1 MQSIRAS
8 RGAILLV
15 ALFVLQSISSILMP
29 EDSFL
34 DSENDYEQIEW
45 VQFDIE
51 EGTYDDAKGILDE
64 SIELEQRS
72 VIAETTLGVYD
83 NTGLTLSRPVPVDWM
98 QARHDL
104 SLLLISNN
112 LNMLDARNQIKEIQ
126 GLEIREFIYPSG
138 LIIQGTPSAL
148 SEAESLEVVSSF
160 HSVPIAML
168 VQEEIL
174 DILLL
179 EDGEQSLVGQRMRI
193 QGWRGDLGPL
203 QAISFTDSNQ
213 NTLNQDVADVV
224 KLSLGDI
231 IQWDEGRYEGTLI
244 TDELIALVLQP
255 SIHSLRYNPLFT
267 IENNNAGSHMKTGT
281 MKIYFT
287 SDLDGTNQT

>member
-1 MQSIRAS
+1 MTRTNKTGQVGEENMQSIRAS

-51 EGTYDDAKGILDE
+51 EGTYNDAKGILDE

-72 VIAETTLGVYD
+72 IIAETTLGVYD

-112 LNMLDARNQIKEIQ
+112 LNMLDARNEINEIQ

-148 SEAESLEVVSSF
+148 SEAESLELVSSF

-193 QGWRGDLGPL
+193 QGWRGDLGLL

-224 KLSLGDI
+224 KLSLDDV
-231 IQWDEGRYEGTLI
+231 IQWDELMVG
-244 TDELIALVLQP
+244 EL
-255 SIHSLRYNPLFT
+255 
-267 IENNNAGSHMKTGT
+267 K
-281 MKIYFT
+281 
-287 SDLDGTNQT
+287 

>member
-1 MQSIRAS
+1 MTRTNKTGQVGEENMQSIRAS

-34 DSENDYEQIEW
+34 DSEDDYEQIEW

-51 EGTYDDAKGILDE
+51 EGTYNDAKGILDK

-112 LNMLDARNQIKEIQ
+112 LNMLDARNEINEIQ
-126 GLEIREFIYPSG
+126 GL
-138 LIIQGTPSAL
+138 
-148 SEAESLEVVSSF
+148 
-160 HSVPIAML
+160 
-168 VQEEIL
+168 
-174 DILLL
+174 
-179 EDGEQSLVGQRMRI
+179 
-193 QGWRGDLGPL
+193 
-203 QAISFTDSNQ
+203 
-213 NTLNQDVADVV
+213 
-224 KLSLGDI
+224 
-231 IQWDEGRYEGTLI
+231 
-244 TDELIALVLQP
+244 
-255 SIHSLRYNPLFT
+255 
-267 IENNNAGSHMKTGT
+267 
-281 MKIYFT
+281 
-287 SDLDGTNQT
+287 